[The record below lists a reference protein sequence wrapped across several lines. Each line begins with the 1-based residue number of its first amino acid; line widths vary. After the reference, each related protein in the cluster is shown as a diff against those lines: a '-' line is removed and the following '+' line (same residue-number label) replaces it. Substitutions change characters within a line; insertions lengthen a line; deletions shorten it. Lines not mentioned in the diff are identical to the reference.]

1 MNRRIK
7 QFVIFAIPLSF
18 SLLLPK
24 IVMALPF
31 GIYEP
36 RSLAMGGTGVASASS
51 VNAVFYNPAILS
63 SYKEYKEKA
72 KNEAFS
78 FPVLSVRASRAV
90 ETLADQRDVNYEAD
104 ITSTFDTYNTDRTV
118 ENAQT
123 ALNTIS
129 SLYSTLGQVANNVFL
144 LDASASL
151 VIGVPSKYQGGAF
164 FITHRGVG
172 DGQLSIA
179 AADLELMNDYQEALQ
194 YITSSG
200 TEGVQ
205 HPELFDGGGNLI
217 NPSANITSEVN
228 ARAALVSELG
238 IGLSKQINILGSNYY
253 FGLTPKMVQVTTYDY
268 HQSLNSSRQDKEGTK
283 DDDWQLN
290 FDFGVLKKITAQWR
304 IGLVVKNL
312 IERSY
317 PTSTGQDVTIKPQW
331 RLGVAHI
338 TPLIT
343 YTVDLDLLPND
354 GVYPGNATQFLLTG
368 IEITQGFLRY
378 RLGYRDSISHSG
390 PKQDGV
396 FSAGLGL
403 NIKPVYLDLAY
414 SENHQQRAA
423 SLMFGFNF

>member
-1 MNRRIK
+1 MNTRKIN
-7 QFVIFAIPLSF
+7 VTLFAIPLCF
-18 SLLLPK
+18 TLLLPN
-24 IVMALPF
+24 IVLALPF

-36 RSLAMGGTGVASASS
+36 RSLAMGGAGVASASS

-63 SYKEYKEKA
+63 TYREYKEKG

-90 ETLADQRDVNYEAD
+90 ETLADVSDVDYESD
-104 ITSTFDTYNTDRTV
+104 ITNSFNTYNADRTPQ
-118 ENAQT
+118 NAQA
-123 ALNTIS
+123 ALDNIS
-129 SLYSTLGQVANNVFL
+129 SLYSTLGQVANNVFM
-144 LDASASL
+144 LDAIASL
-151 VIGVPSKYQGGAF
+151 VVGVPSKYQGGAF

-172 DGQLSIA
+172 DGQLSIPA
-179 AADLELMNDYQEALQ
+179 SDLELINDYQEALQ
-194 YITSSG
+194 YIATSG
-200 TEGVQ
+200 TEGVA
-205 HPELFDGGGNLI
+205 HPELLDGGGNLI
-217 NPSANITSEVN
+217 NPSASITSEAN
-228 ARAALVSELG
+228 ARAVVISELG
-238 IGLSKQINILGSNYY
+238 IGLSKQINILGSNFS
-253 FGLTPKMVQVTTYDY
+253 FGLTPKTVQVTTYDY
-268 HQSLNSSRQDKEGTK
+268 HQTLTSSTQDKEGTK
-283 DDDWQLN
+283 DDNWQLN

-304 IGLVVKNL
+304 LGLVVKNL

-331 RLGVAHI
+331 RFGVAHI

-343 YTVDLDLLPND
+343 YTMDLDLQAND

-368 IEITQGFLRY
+368 IEITHGILRY
-378 RLGYRDSISHSG
+378 RLGYRDTIAHKG
-390 PKQDGV
+390 PKEDGV